1 MGSIPRL
8 EDIPEV
14 IHNIQS
20 RLPVKEVAR
29 TCILSKSWLNAWST
43 IPILGFREAV
53 TSLTKEQETEH
64 LKVIDHTLIRYLYD
78 NIPIQSIHL
87 KINIENQ
94 DSASLAEKWTR
105 PVASKSSL
113 HELSLTF
120 VVASASFTLPDN
132 ILSGIN
138 LTTLRVSSLFS
149 EAHSVYMMSIDHPVI
164 NCVSLRV
171 LNLQHV
177 HISQEVLDDIFSTCS
192 SLVKI
197 KLLHCKGFNTIK
209 VKNLS
214 YLYTL
219 RIISDEGNTT
229 FLKINH
235 VPNLTKCSFDLR
247 FQSPPAN
254 PLPFNAHSLSL
265 GSNLTQLYLRGI
277 IIDDA
282 CLDMIKSKFPFLKIL
297 TLNMKRWR
305 LGRFDLTCASM
316 EILSLRSC
324 QYMRIDIQLIEVNA
338 PKLHVF
344 LFEGKSMPRFVFFPA
359 TDNSR
364 IRQIVLAL
372 SLSNPLQVSFFV
384 KMRKAFKLAMK
395 CDIKIKIKNISVIN
409 LPFDINVVN
418 LRKMVGFPAK
428 NVQQLSFFMIGDEGL
443 WERSQILMR
452 FLRFAILKK

>member
-20 RLPVKEVAR
+20 RLPVKEAAR
-29 TCILSKSWLNAWST
+29 TSILSKSWLHAWST
-43 IPILGFREAV
+43 IPILRFREAV
-53 TSLTKEQETEH
+53 TSLTEEQETEH
-64 LKVIDHTLIRYLYD
+64 VKVIDHTLIRYLHD
-78 NIPIQSIHL
+78 NIPIQSINL

-94 DSASLAEKWTR
+94 DSASLAEKWIR

-113 HELSLTF
+113 YELSLTF

-132 ILSGIN
+132 ILS
-138 LTTLRVSSLFS
+138 
-149 EAHSVYMMSIDHPVI
+149 
-164 NCVSLRV
+164 V
-171 LNLQHV
+171 LIIL
-177 HISQEVLDDIFSTCS
+177 

-229 FLKINH
+229 FLEINH
-235 VPNLTKCSFDLR
+235 VPNLRKCSFDLR

-265 GSNLTQLYLRGI
+265 GSNLTQLYLRV
-277 IIDDA
+277 D
-282 CLDMIKSKFPFLKIL
+282 
-297 TLNMKRWR
+297 
-305 LGRFDLTCASM
+305 
-316 EILSLRSC
+316 
-324 QYMRIDIQLIEVNA
+324 
-338 PKLHVF
+338 
-344 LFEGKSMPRFVFFPA
+344 MPRFVFFPA

-395 CDIKIKIKNISVIN
+395 CDIKIKTKNISVIN
-409 LPFDINVVN
+409 LPFDNNVN

-428 NVQQLSFFMIGDEGL
+428 NVQQLSFFTIGDEGL
-443 WERSQILMR
+443 WERSQIFDAFFTICHPKKVVVTVDNNHFFKVMLSEVIEKKKNTKEVR
-452 FLRFAILKK
+452 EDLHWCDYLKDFEIETHEEGETLPKSSLDGLARVSVFKLNWR